1 MRVSDLRATNAPRA
15 TSVEGGWLEG
25 VVTLSQSARVKLV
38 TVILCGCTVAGVFVC
53 TWLAYHFRLNVAS
66 SGFLYLVVVVLTAVY
81 EGFWEATL
89 TSIVAVTCLNFFFVP
104 PTFSFT
110 VADPK
115 NWVAL
120 GAFEFTALVV
130 SRLSHRAQVR
140 AAEAVAE
147 HRDADR
153 LYQTSRDIL
162 LHDTSREPG
171 SFIPSLIREAFG
183 LSGVLLF
190 DAVSATTYASGST
203 PADADHRVRHA
214 YYANSDVFDPDISTW
229 FCALRLGAR
238 PMGGLA
244 LCGSNLRPLV
254 ATAIASLSAI
264 ALERARS
271 LEREFRAEAARQSEQ
286 LRTAVLD
293 ALGHE
298 FKTPLSVIRTSSSG
312 LLVVGGL
319 SETQT
324 ELVSLIDEQAKE
336 LNDRASR
343 LLTAARLDT
352 TDFKPQREP
361 LLFSREVKAAIQAC
375 EQPQCRK
382 RFRIQVP
389 TSETPV
395 LADSKLIRSALAQ
408 LVDNAIKYST
418 PGSLIDVRVETR
430 DTEVLMTMRS
440 RGLVIAP
447 ADRERI
453 FERFYRAPE
462 AQRGSTGTGLGL
474 SIVRRIVEAHH
485 GRVWVESDVDHGTV
499 FSLALPTVPEI
510 PQ

>member
-1 MRVSDLRATNAPRA
+1 MKLAT
-15 TSVEGGWLEG
+15 VM
-25 VVTLSQSARVKLV
+25 
-38 TVILCGCTVAGVFVC
+38 LCGCSVAGVFVC

-66 SGFLYLVVVVLTAVY
+66 SGFVYLVVVVLTAVY
-81 EGFWEATL
+81 EGFWEATV
-89 TSIVAVTCLNFFFVP
+89 TSIVAVTCLNYFFIP
-104 PTFSFT
+104 PTFSFS
-110 VADPK
+110 VADPQ

-120 GAFEFTALVV
+120 AAFEFTALVV

-153 LYQTSRDIL
+153 LYQASRDIL
-162 LHDTSREPG
+162 LHGTSREPG
-171 SFIPSLIREAFG
+171 SFIPPLIREVFG

-190 DAVSATTYASGST
+190 DADSASAYASGST

-214 YYANSDVFDPDISTW
+214 YYANCDVFDPNLSTW

-286 LRTAVLD
+286 LRAAVLD

-312 LLVVGGL
+312 LLAVGGL

-336 LNDRASR
+336 LNARASR

-361 LLFSREVKAAIQAC
+361 LLFSSEVKAAIRAF
-375 EQPQCRK
+375 EQPQGRK

-389 TSETPV
+389 SGETPV
-395 LADSKLIRSALAQ
+395 LADSKLIRSALGQ

-418 PGSLIDVRVETR
+418 PGSLIDVGVETR
-430 DTEVLMTMRS
+430 DAEALLTMRS

-462 AQRGSTGTGLGL
+462 AQRGSAGTGLGL
-474 SIVRRIVEAHH
+474 SIVKRIVEAHH
-485 GRVWVESDVDHGTV
+485 GRVWVESDADHGTV
-499 FSLALPTVPEI
+499 FSLALPTALETP
-510 PQ
+510 P

>member
-1 MRVSDLRATNAPRA
+1 
-15 TSVEGGWLEG
+15 
-25 VVTLSQSARVKLV
+25 
-38 TVILCGCTVAGVFVC
+38 
-53 TWLAYHFRLNVAS
+53 
-66 SGFLYLVVVVLTAVY
+66 
-81 EGFWEATL
+81 
-89 TSIVAVTCLNFFFVP
+89 
-104 PTFSFT
+104 
-110 VADPK
+110 
-115 NWVAL
+115 
-120 GAFEFTALVV
+120 
-130 SRLSHRAQVR
+130 
-140 AAEAVAE
+140 
-147 HRDADR
+147 
-153 LYQTSRDIL
+153 
-162 LHDTSREPG
+162 
-171 SFIPSLIREAFG
+171 
-183 LSGVLLF
+183 
-190 DAVSATTYASGST
+190 
-203 PADADHRVRHA
+203 
-214 YYANSDVFDPDISTW
+214 
-229 FCALRLGAR
+229 
-238 PMGGLA
+238 
-244 LCGSNLRPLV
+244 
-254 ATAIASLSAI
+254 
-264 ALERARS
+264 LERARS

-418 PGSLIDVRVETR
+418 PGSLIDVGVETR
-430 DTEVLMTMRS
+430 DTEALMTMRN

-462 AQRGSTGTGLGL
+462 AQRGSAGTGLGL
-474 SIVRRIVEAHH
+474 SIVKRIVEAHH
-485 GRVWVESDVDHGTV
+485 GRVWVESNVEHGTV
-499 FSLALPTVPEI
+499 FSLALPTAPRK